1 MYQIKTEYILELLCN
16 AKNYFEFLFKSIA
29 MSLTVQKSI
38 KIKKSVA
45 DRLNVLAKLH
55 NRNFSNLLETIA
67 IEFIEKT
74 PNTETLEFMYE
85 LKQEKG
91 SPTTLDELKN
101 V

>member
-1 MYQIKTEYILELLCN
+1 
-16 AKNYFEFLFKSIA
+16 
-29 MSLTVQKSI
+29 MSTTTTIQKSI

-67 IEFIEKT
+67 IEFLEKI
-74 PNTETLEFMYE
+74 PNQETLEAMYE
-85 LKQEKG
+85 LKQGKG
-91 SPTTLDELKN
+91 SLTTIDELRN

>member
-1 MYQIKTEYILELLCN
+1 
-16 AKNYFEFLFKSIA
+16 
-29 MSLTVQKSI
+29 MSTTTIQKSI

-67 IEFIEKT
+67 IEFLEKI
-74 PNTETLEFMYE
+74 PNQETLEAMHE
-85 LKQEKG
+85 LKQGKG
-91 SPTTLDELKN
+91 SLTTIDELRN